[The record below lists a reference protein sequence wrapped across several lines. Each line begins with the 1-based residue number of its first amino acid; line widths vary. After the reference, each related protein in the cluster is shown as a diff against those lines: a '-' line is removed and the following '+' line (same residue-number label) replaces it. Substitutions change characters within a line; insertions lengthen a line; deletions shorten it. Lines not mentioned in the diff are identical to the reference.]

1 MKQLRSAKKHDAR
14 LDGGFRHCSVAAA
27 IVGGAVVG
35 GVASAYSGNKAASAQ
50 QDAAQKASD
59 TQMQMY
65 NQTRNDQAP
74 YRDAGYS
81 ALSQLNAGFKPGG
94 QFAHQFDA
102 NDLKSGLAPNYDF
115 MLSQGLG
122 AVNNQ
127 ASVGG
132 GLVGGNA
139 LKGINDYAQGYASNA
154 YQQAFDN
161 YNTNQTNIYN
171 RLSNIAG
178 LGQTSNGQTA
188 QAGMN
193 ASSNIGSAQLAS
205 GAAQAA
211 GYTNMGNAISGVG
224 NSVSSMYALNN
235 LTGGSVFGNRPQ
247 QIGSSASYANN
258 DLLTS

>member
-1 MKQLRSAKKHDAR
+1 MSW
-14 LDGGFRHCSVAAA
+14 VAAA
-27 IVGGAVVG
+27 VIGGAVVG
-35 GVASAYSGNKAASAQ
+35 GVASSYSAGKAADAQKSAAQSAQ
-50 QDAAQKASD
+50 D
-59 TQMQMY
+59 TQLQMY
-65 NQTRNDQAP
+65 NQTRADQAP

-81 ALSQLNAGFKPGG
+81 ALSQLSAGTAAGG
-94 QFAHQFDA
+94 QFTHTFDA
-102 NDLKSGLAPNYDF
+102 NDLKTNLAPNYNF
-115 MLSQGLG
+115 MLNQGLG

-139 LKGINDYAQGYASNA
+139 LKGINDYAENYASNG

-188 QAGMN
+188 AAGT
-193 ASSNIGSAQLAS
+193 AAAGNIGSAQLAS

-211 GYTNMGNAISGVG
+211 GYTAAGNAISGAG
-224 NSVSSMYALNN
+224 TSISNMYALNN
-235 LTGGSVFGNRPQ
+235 LTGGNLFGN
-247 QIGSSASYANN
+247 GTKSAGAYAAG